1 MRVLIIGSRNPWRME
16 MGILRALRR
25 VGHVTKLFDDRSTKR
40 LVGSSMTQR
49 LALLQAK
56 RFKADLVLLSKCH
69 ALDPETVAEIIDGKP
84 NAMWY
89 HDPQWFRS
97 TYRPDVAHIVKI
109 GKLAQTFFVTGFEEQ
124 WAALGLRA
132 KFLPACGD
140 VAIKPVKPQQ
150 IFASD
155 IAFIGT
161 GYDPARANFLLKIAR
176 KHDLKVWGLGWRE
189 WRKPLKWT
197 GRAVEGKEFAAVC
210 SSSKIVLGINPSHAK
225 GSINYTSD
233 RTWMVILGGGFYLGE
248 GAPGLR
254 EMLRDGDHCA
264 WYSDIESCLSQCGY
278 YLENAAARERIR
290 REGYA
295 FVRKYHTF
303 DQRIDN
309 LLSGEAFVN
318 PLA

>member
-16 MGILRALRR
+16 MGIQRALRR
-25 VGHVTKLFDDRSTKR
+25 AGHVTKLFDDRSTKR
-40 LVGSSMTQR
+40 LVGPSMTQR

-56 RFKADLVLLSKCH
+56 RFKADFVVLSKCH
-69 ALDPETVAEIIDGKP
+69 ALAVDTVAEIIDGKS

-89 HDPQWFRS
+89 HDPQWFKN
-97 TYRPDVAHIVKI
+97 TYRPELAHIVKI
-109 GKLAQTFFVTGFEEQ
+109 GKLAQTFFITGFEEQ

-150 IFASD
+150 LFASD

-176 KHDLKVWGLGWRE
+176 KYDLKVWGLGWKE
-189 WRKPLKWT
+189 WRKPLNWR
-197 GRAVEGKEFAAVC
+197 GRAVEGKNFAGVC
-210 SSSKIVLGINPSHAK
+210 SSSKIVLGINPSNAK
-225 GSINYTSD
+225 GGSNYTSD

-248 GAPGLR
+248 ESPGLR

-264 WYSDIESCLSQCGY
+264 WYSDLESCLARCGY

-290 REGYA
+290 REGQA
-295 FVRKYHTF
+295 FVRQHHTF
-303 DQRIDN
+303 DQRIEN